1 MQEQQMELMQTQTSV
16 NLPVQEDKMAQG
28 LDEPEEWFS
37 QTRTDRFYTDDQKE
51 AFESMYER
59 EQDVDL
65 MLKGQMPS
73 IYGNQEKDLKAFDF
87 DRVSTDYV
95 GEDKN
100 FD

>member
-1 MQEQQMELMQTQTSV
+1 
-16 NLPVQEDKMAQG
+16 
-28 LDEPEEWFS
+28 
-37 QTRTDRFYTDDQKE
+37 
-51 AFESMYER
+51 
-59 EQDVDL
+59 
-65 MLKGQMPS
+65 MPS